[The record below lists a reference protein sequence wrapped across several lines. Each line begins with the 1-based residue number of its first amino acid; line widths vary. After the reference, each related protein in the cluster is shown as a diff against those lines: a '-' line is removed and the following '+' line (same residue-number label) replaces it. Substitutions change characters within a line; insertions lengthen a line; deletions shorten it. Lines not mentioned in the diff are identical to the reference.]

1 MKNEIKILISVIALF
16 FYQSQI
22 FGQSPNYT
30 GTWVLNLDKSQ
41 LEDRPNGLTGSL
53 FIIKQDVTKFR
64 LTRYHLFGD
73 KKNKI
78 KFKMVA
84 DGKTRS
90 VKILFRG
97 KLEQNVNSLQAT
109 LWRKNFS
116 NIVTYKF
123 GNDQNELIADEVYT
137 GNPKSKVNE

>member
-116 NIVTYKF
+116 NLVTYKF

>member
-1 MKNEIKILISVIALF
+1 MKNKIKILISVIALF

-84 DGKTRS
+84 DRKTRS

-116 NIVTYKF
+116 NLVTYKF